1 MTTLATSPIQLHS
14 DAELTRAAVSGDKRA
29 FAMIYDRYSNRLY
42 DFCVGML
49 ANRDSA
55 ADCVQDVFCT
65 AATQL
70 PQLRDPDR
78 LRPWLYAIARNEALR
93 RIRDRRRET
102 PTDDVPDTASAE
114 PGPEAL
120 AARLEL
126 SDLIEEAAG
135 GLSDRD
141 RSVLELAF
149 RHGLNGP
156 DLADIL
162 GVTPANANTIVHR
175 LRHNVERSLGALL
188 VSRRVRAG
196 GGCDELA
203 AILNGWYGT
212 FNVLMRKRISRHID
226 SCEIC
231 DAQRRRLASPA
242 ALLGAAPVFIPA
254 PAWLR
259 ERTLNEIQLTC
270 SSAPLTTVPTDT
282 PASDRRGSALPIA
295 AFVVALLA
303 AVGAVALWFTSQK
316 PAVPAPVEVG
326 QTIPAAP
333 PPPPA
338 PARVEPTTPPAAPAL
353 TAPVPTQQ
361 RMTTPPVAA
370 PPTEPSPVATPP
382 VTPSPALPPVP
393 PAPTPPLVWPQLPDL
408 SQWPQFPQWP
418 LPGGDPGDPRPDPGS
433 QFTGPSNLGSR
444 PPASPPPSVDPAP
457 QRQESSREQPLLDG
471 ARRGA
476 PRGVRRVDHSETLHG
491 AGQAV
496 GGEHGERLRCRP
508 LRGSPVDVARPVT
521 GQIGHPPRRRRGTR
535 RTTGR
540 ADTRRAG
547 AAVR

>member
-1 MTTLATSPIQLHS
+1 MTAPATSPIRRHS
-14 DAELTRAAVSGDKRA
+14 DTELTRAAVSGDKRA

-93 RIRDRRRET
+93 RIRDRRREV
-102 PTDDVPDTASAE
+102 PTDEVPDTASAE

-126 SDLIEEAAG
+126 SDLIEEAAC

-141 RSVLELAF
+141 RAVLELAF

-175 LRHNVERSLGALL
+175 LRQNVERALGALL

-203 AILNGWYGT
+203 AILDGWDGT
-212 FNVLMRKRISRHID
+212 FNILMRKRISRHID
-226 SCEIC
+226 VCEVC

-259 ERTLNEIQLTC
+259 ERTLNEVQLTC
-270 SSAPLTTVPTDT
+270 SSAQLKPVPTDDT
-282 PASDRRGSALPIA
+282 SAHRGSALPIA

-303 AVGAVALWFTSQK
+303 AVGAGALWFVSQK
-316 PAVPAPVEVG
+316 PAAPAPVEVG
-326 QTIPAAP
+326 RITPAP
-333 PPPPA
+333 PAQPPVH
-338 PARVEPTTPPAAPAL
+338 VESTPAAPAPVVS
-353 TAPVPTQQ
+353 APVPAPRQP
-361 RMTTPPVAA
+361 TTPPVAA
-370 PPTEPSPVATPP
+370 PTIEPSPAPP
-382 VTPSPALPPVP
+382 PPAAPNPEPAP
-393 PAPTPPLVWPQLPDL
+393 PAPAPPLVWPQLPDL
-408 SQWPQFPQWP
+408 SQWPQFPRWP
-418 LPGGDPGDPRPDPGS
+418 LPGGDPADPRPGPGS
-433 QFTGPSNLGSR
+433 QFTAPADLHSR
-444 PPASPPPSVDPAP
+444 PPVPEGPNP
-457 QRQESSREQPLLDG
+457 
-471 ARRGA
+471 
-476 PRGVRRVDHSETLHG
+476 
-491 AGQAV
+491 
-496 GGEHGERLRCRP
+496 
-508 LRGSPVDVARPVT
+508 
-521 GQIGHPPRRRRGTR
+521 
-535 RTTGR
+535 
-540 ADTRRAG
+540 
-547 AAVR
+547 